1 MSLKQQLLDDM
12 KAAMKDRENGK
23 LALSVIRM
31 IRASIKN
38 VEINEKRELE
48 EAEVQNVLVK
58 EMKMRRDALHEFE
71 QANRSDLAEQTKAEM
86 AILEKYLPKQL
97 SEEEVRQIVRDILAT
112 HSGESLNMGAVMK
125 LVMPKLKGQA
135 DGGVISRIV
144 KEELA

>member
-23 LALSVIRM
+23 LALAVIRM

-38 VEINEKRELE
+38 VEINEKRELQE
-48 EAEVQNVLVK
+48 EEVLAVLVK

-71 QANRSDLAEQTKAEM
+71 QAGRQDLADQTKAEM
-86 AILEKYLPKQL
+86 AILEKYLPQQL
-97 SEEEVRQIVRDILAT
+97 SEDDVRQVVRSILAE
-112 HSGESLNMGAVMK
+112 HSGEALQMGAVMK

-135 DGGVISRIV
+135 DGSVISRIV